1 LRDEALPPNRRLI
14 VDRRFV
20 MVTHARHC
28 SDIDFFITPDHGEP
42 LSMSGLVLAAVPND
56 IRRRWVN
63 VLHPRIM
70 WS

>member
-1 LRDEALPPNRRLI
+1 LI

-28 SDIDFFITPDHGEP
+28 PDIDFFITPDHGEP
-42 LSMSGLVLAAVPND
+42 LGMSGLVLAAVPND
-56 IRRRWVN
+56 IRRRRGN
-63 VLHPRIM
+63 VLHSRTM

>member
-1 LRDEALPPNRRLI
+1 LPSNRRLI

-28 SDIDFFITPDHGEP
+28 PDIDFFITPDHGEP
-42 LSMSGLVLAAVPND
+42 LGMSGLVLAAVPND
-56 IRRRWVN
+56 IRRRRGN
-63 VLHPRIM
+63 VLHSRTM